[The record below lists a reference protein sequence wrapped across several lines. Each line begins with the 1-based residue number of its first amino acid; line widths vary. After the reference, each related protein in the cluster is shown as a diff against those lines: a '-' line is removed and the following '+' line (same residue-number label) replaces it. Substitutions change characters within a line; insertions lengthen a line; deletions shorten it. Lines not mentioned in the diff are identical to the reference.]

1 MSHALTPS
9 FPILNSH
16 MDFYP
21 LCFFTYTLIPSHL
34 ASFTMTPI
42 PLLALYTHF
51 ITPTLTTN
59 YLHIPLQIH
68 TFIPPSSCHAKLLQF
83 RWDSVEIKVGTSKV
97 TGDLNSWV

>member
-9 FPILNSH
+9 SPLLHSH

-21 LCFFTYTLIPSHL
+21 PYFFTNTLIPFHL

-51 ITPTLTTN
+51 ITSILTTIITSPSKSTHSFPPHHATRN
-59 YLHIPLQIH
+59 CYSSGGTVWKSKWEPL
-68 TFIPPSSCHAKLLQF
+68 K
-83 RWDSVEIKVGTSKV
+83 
-97 TGDLNSWV
+97 

>member
-9 FPILNSH
+9 SPLLHSH

-21 LCFFTYTLIPSHL
+21 PYFFTNTLIPFNL

-51 ITPTLTTN
+51 ITSILTTIITSPSQFIN
-59 YLHIPLQIH
+59 ALPLIM
-68 TFIPPSSCHAKLLQF
+68 P
-83 RWDSVEIKVGTSKV
+83 REIVTVQVGQCGNQS
-97 TGDLNSWV
+97 GNL

>member
-9 FPILNSH
+9 SPILNSQL
-16 MDFYP
+16 DSSP
-21 LCFFTYTLIPSHL
+21 LGFFTHTLIPFLLAFLFDFNPASRTIHSLHYIHSH
-34 ASFTMTPI
+34 TYHNI
-42 PLLALYTHF
+42 PL
-51 ITPTLTTN
+51 P
-59 YLHIPLQIH
+59 IH

>member
-9 FPILNSH
+9 FLILNTH

-21 LCFFTYTLIPSHL
+21 LCFFTNTLIPFHL
-34 ASFTMTPI
+34 ASFTMTPS
-42 PLLALYTHF
+42 PLLAQHTHF
-51 ITPTLTTN
+51 ITPTLTT
-59 YLHIPLQIH
+59 IITSPLPIH

-97 TGDLNSWV
+97 TSDLNSWV